1 MPISGKSKGHGTRT
15 WRGSVLPQRAIPAAL
30 WSLSC
35 AAHSGL
41 FWPLQVQKVA
51 PLFSFRR
58 EMLLILWTAKTDVPL
73 TICQKHHSK
82 NSTIKNGSYL

>member
-1 MPISGKSKGHGTRT
+1 MPTPGKSKGCGKRT
-15 WRGSVLPQRAIPAAL
+15 WIGSVLPQRALPAAL
-30 WSLSC
+30 RSLSC

-41 FWPLQVQKVA
+41 LWPLQAQKVA
-51 PLFSFRR
+51 PVFSFIR
-58 EMLLILWTAKTDVPL
+58 EMLLILWNAKTDVSL

>member
-1 MPISGKSKGHGTRT
+1 MPTPGKSKDCDTRT

-30 WSLSC
+30 RSLSC
-35 AAHSGL
+35 AAHSRL
-41 FWPLQVQKVA
+41 FWPLRVQKVA
-51 PLFSFRR
+51 PVLSCIR
-58 EMLLILWTAKTDVPL
+58 EMLLILWTAKTDISL